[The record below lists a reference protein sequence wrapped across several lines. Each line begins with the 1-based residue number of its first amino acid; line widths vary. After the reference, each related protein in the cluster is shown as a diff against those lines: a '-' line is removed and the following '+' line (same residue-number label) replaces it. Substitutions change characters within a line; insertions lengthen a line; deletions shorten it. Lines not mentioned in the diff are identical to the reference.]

1 MLKLQYIGML
11 GEIQYIL
18 KLTSS
23 VTFIFFNVATRK
35 FKITYV
41 AYICSS
47 FSVFTC
53 LLSEGACLQLSI
65 SFGCDALGRE

>member
-41 AYICSS
+41 VCILFLLAVPLSR
-47 FSVFTC
+47 VFVPEES
-53 LLSEGACLQLSI
+53 LGKESGAV
-65 SFGCDALGRE
+65 